1 MLNNRVEFIDYC
13 FDFYGAGGLYDLD
26 MTREELIEGLER
38 RLKNRPDVPYDGDT
52 VDRELVYGEVV
63 AMQEEE
69 AE

>member
-52 VDRELVYGEVV
+52 VDREFVYEEVV
-63 AMQEEE
+63 AMREE
-69 AE
+69 AA